1 MDQLYVQTDGVR
13 SYAQIHGR
21 VATGLSRTIGGGAPD
36 AAGVQNSHGAIAAAV
51 SSALS
56 TALDVRQGTMQ
67 TTATSGVTI
76 SDLLQKAAQMYEQG
90 DRAGAEKLRAAAEAL
105 DGRHD
110 GPGASGISGGSGGT
124 GASGLPGASGI
135 SGSSGGADAANS
147 VAGASNP
154 AGGQMVGQILGQ
166 IGQQVGQLAGSLT
179 APLMG
184 LAQGLQQVP
193 QQAMQA
199 VQGAAGSARDPET
212 ARDETDE
219 DEYTGEPSDRDSE
232 SRPVAVQRAEST
244 ADGASPGEATGA
256 GRAPEAPVAERPR
269 PAPTRPQAH

>member
-13 SYAQIHGR
+13 SYAQIHGQ
-21 VATGLSRTIGGGAPD
+21 VATGLSRAVGGGAPD

-56 TALDVRQGTMQ
+56 TALNVRHGTMQ
-67 TTATSGVTI
+67 TTATSGATI

-110 GPGASGISGGSGGT
+110 EQGGSD
-124 GASGLPGASGI
+124 I
-135 SGSSGGADAANS
+135 SGSSGIPGSSGGAGAGNPAAGAGNPA
-147 VAGASNP
+147 AGASNP

-166 IGQQVGQLAGSLT
+166 VGQQVGQLAGSLT

-212 ARDETDE
+212 ARAEKDE
-219 DEYTGEPSDRDSE
+219 DEHTGEPSDRDSAE
-232 SRPVAVQRAEST
+232 RPVAAERAEPT
-244 ADGASPGEATGA
+244 AGGASPGEATGA

-269 PAPTRPQAH
+269 PAPTRPQGD